1 MQIDLEKIKKLP
13 PDVRDRFQKLLIK
26 YKAEDRKKIA
36 KNDFLS
42 FVKTIWPEFIE
53 GEHQK
58 TIADKIADTL
68 TNRLVSIS
76 EKNFVSVLPK

>member
-26 YKAEDRKKIA
+26 YKAEDRKEIA
-36 KNDFLS
+36 QNDFLS

-53 GEHQK
+53 G
-58 TIADKIADTL
+58 
-68 TNRLVSIS
+68 
-76 EKNFVSVLPK
+76 